1 MRLFKKKGNPH
12 RVPFERLNRP
22 RLNLAYRSLL
32 ILNPHLRRDL
42 DLKPRVV
49 VLKTLQSLPS
59 PWVADQ
65 STLNA
70 VRHPPNDNW
79 SSLSSPE
86 ILYATK
92 NSSIEFVRLIK
103 KNVDNIYFSVD
114 NFLKIFIG
122 LNNGKFF

>member
-1 MRLFKKKGNPH
+1 M
-12 RVPFERLNRP
+12 
-22 RLNLAYRSLL
+22 
-32 ILNPHLRRDL
+32 
-42 DLKPRVV
+42 V

-79 SSLSSPE
+79 SSLSSLK
-86 ILYATK
+86 ILYASK

-114 NFLKIFIG
+114 NSLKLFIG
-122 LNNGKFF
+122 LNNRKFFYSWV